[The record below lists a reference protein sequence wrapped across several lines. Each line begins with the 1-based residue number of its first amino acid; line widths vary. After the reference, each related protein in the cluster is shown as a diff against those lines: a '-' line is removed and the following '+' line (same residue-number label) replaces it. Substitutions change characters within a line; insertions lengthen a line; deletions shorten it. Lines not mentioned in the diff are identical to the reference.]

1 MIMGTN
7 IADDSPQRWHEN
19 NVTDKSAGG
28 DENNKDNDDSIGNN
42 SGNYDN
48 ENSSDGAKNTDN
60 YVDDSGLWDS
70 NYKKTAI
77 DLSLQ
82 TQG

>member
-1 MIMGTN
+1 MTPLIGWLLMKNNNSDSMITGTN
-7 IADDSPQRWHEN
+7 IADDGPRRWHEN

-60 YVDDSGLWDS
+60 YVWDS
-70 NYKKTAI
+70 N
-77 DLSLQ
+77 
-82 TQG
+82 